1 MPPDNNALLGRLGAQ
16 IETLSTMMTTTV
28 AQFGAQSQAQA
39 RIETQLEA
47 VEARI
52 VELRKSLYGEDGA
65 GGVIHKLNTIE
76 NTVTSSEKDTA
87 ALKKVLDDSKKTLV
101 KIILLVLGSGA
112 ISGGLASRLLEAF
125 AE

>member
-1 MPPDNNALLGRLGAQ
+1 MPPDSSALLGRLGAQ

-28 AQFGAQSQAQA
+28 QQFAAQSQAQA

-52 VELRKSLYGEDGA
+52 VELRKSLYGDDGT
-65 GGVIHKLNTIE
+65 GGVVHKLGSIE
-76 NTVTSSEKDTA
+76 NTVKASEKDTA
-87 ALKKVLDDSKKTLV
+87 ALKKVLDDSKKTVV
-101 KIILLVLGSGA
+101 KIVLLVLSSGA
-112 ISGGLASRLLEAF
+112 ISGGLASKLLGAL